1 MYALIM
7 AGGTGTRLWPRSRA
21 ATPKQFLPLLGDR
34 TMLQETADRILPLVR
49 PEQIIVVTGQR
60 YIDLVGQQLPE
71 VPPHQLIGEPSGK
84 GSAPAIGLGALTML
98 AADAHATM
106 VVLSSDHQ
114 IRKVDVFREALKA
127 AEELAQQGYL
137 VTLGIQPTEPQT
149 GYGYIQRRQ
158 EIGQFNGF
166 AAYEVARFV
175 EKPNHATAKEYVQSG
190 QYSWNAGIFIWRV
203 DTIMNAFGEYLPQL
217 SQQLSAIEQAGGPS
231 NPAAFGAV
239 WESIENIT
247 IDYGVMERAQRI
259 AVIPVDI
266 GWSDVGDWDSLAEL
280 AAEDGRN
287 IIQAQH
293 VGIDTRNT
301 FVYSNSDRVI
311 TTIGLDNFLVVD
323 TGDAILV
330 APRDRA
336 QDVKR
341 VVEELKRQGRTDL
354 Q

>member
-7 AGGTGTRLWPRSRA
+7 AGGTGTRLWPRSRV
-21 ATPKQFLPLLGDR
+21 ATPKQFLPLLGQR

-60 YIDLVGQQLPE
+60 YIDLVAEQLPD
-71 VPPHQLIGEPSGK
+71 VPREQLIGEPSGR
-84 GSAPAIGLGALTML
+84 GSAPAIGLGALAML
-98 AADAHATM
+98 PHEPQATM

-114 IRKVDVFREALKA
+114 IRKADVFRAALQA

-149 GYGYIQRRQ
+149 GYGYIQRRAPL
-158 EIGQFNGF
+158 GQFNGF
-166 AAYEVARFV
+166 AAYEVERFV
-175 EKPNHATAKEYVQSG
+175 EKPQRATAEAYVQSG
-190 QYSWNAGIFIWRV
+190 QYSWNAGIFVWRV
-203 DTIMNAFGEYLPQL
+203 DTIMAAFAEHLPQL
-217 SQQLSAIEQAGGPS
+217 HEELGAIERAGGPS

-239 WESIENIT
+239 WDGIENIT
-247 IDYGVMERAQRI
+247 IDYGIMERARRI

-280 AAEDGRN
+280 AAEDQG
-287 IIQAQH
+287 QLVQGQH
-293 VGIDTRNT
+293 VGIDTANT
-301 FVYSNSDRVI
+301 LIYGNSDRLI
-311 TTIGLDNFLVVD
+311 ATIGLDNFLVVD
-323 TGDAILV
+323 TGDALLV

-341 VVEELKRQGRTDL
+341 IVDELKRQGRTDL
-354 Q
+354 L